1 MFTHLH
7 IGNAQYLDLMDLNE
21 LHATIM
27 KPFGEGSNF
36 KHLPWIEM
44 NLMYPY
50 KYIYIFNVKM
60 YLLMKCQLK
69 YRCF

>member
-21 LHATIM
+21 LDATIM

-50 KYIYIFNVKM
+50 KYIYNFFKCKNVSPHEVSTEI
-60 YLLMKCQLK
+60 
-69 YRCF
+69 